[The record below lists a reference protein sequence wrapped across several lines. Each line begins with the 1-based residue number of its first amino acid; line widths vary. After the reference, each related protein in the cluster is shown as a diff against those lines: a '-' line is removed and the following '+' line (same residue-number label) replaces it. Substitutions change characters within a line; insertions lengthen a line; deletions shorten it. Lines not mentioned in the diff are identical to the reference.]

1 MLVKAALRL
10 YGPTSYWSLENKLS
24 QLISRLFIRFR
35 RSAFVLAGIFIL
47 LIIPLSL
54 RAQVDGPGTTSANFE
69 KIGMGARAAGM
80 GDAFAAVAD
89 DATAMYWNPAG
100 LVLARGT
107 EFSLTHTVWLQ
118 GISDEYF
125 AFTQNLKR
133 DGAFGGALEYLGT
146 GTFSGTLENSD
157 GSYGGIGNN
166 ISASTYMG
174 SAAYAQRLGN
184 WFGGDFFKA
193 SIVGIEVLAVGQNV
207 SNVGNSGIAFN
218 LGYIFEA
225 IRRTLFLTFVAT
237 DLGTDIQSFSEPL
250 NGNLGASLHSDNFLI
265 KKSQN
270 ILALDVDGAI
280 DSGLGFRIGDEYKIN
295 FGNNAIAIRGGYE
308 GDSLDYS
315 VTNLTLGIGI
325 YHSFEDFDASLDY
338 AYVPY
343 SVLGD
348 TNRITLNIVVGG
360 YPVPPLVSALS
371 LSGPS
376 FVLGTDKAR
385 TQIDTKDEAITRW
398 KINILDD
405 SGNLVWTVSG
415 KGNPPGHYEWDGRD
429 KNGELVPQGNYSVN
443 VEATNDDGLTGRA
456 TPVSYNAQWV
466 PKKVPFSYTYGVSGD
481 LLFASG
487 KPDLL
492 QSGYEVIQK
501 AVAAI
506 RLKFPNSII
515 QIAGHTD
522 NVKISPHAAFKDNQ
536 QLSLV
541 RAQSVMAYLIR
552 TGMNPNLLSAVGYG
566 DTKPIASNDTPEGRA
581 RNRRVELVVSGTI
594 QVTADDL
601 IAEGQRLLEQK
612 DYKGALDDFLKAL
625 QSDSRSAKAYHLAGD
640 CYLTLG
646 GKDLAVQAYAKSLK
660 YDPDNQALRDWLTQY
675 APQALVTP
683 TTMPVVPAV
692 NSSQRVSQD
701 APAETAAPPSA
712 APLPPTP

>member
-1 MLVKAALRL
+1 LKINFYIVKTVLRL

-24 QLISRLFIRFR
+24 QLISPLFYRFR
-35 RSAFVLAGIFIL
+35 RPAFVLAGVLVL
-47 LIIPLSL
+47 LVFPLSL

-133 DGAFGGALEYLGT
+133 DGAFGGSLEYLGT

-157 GSYGGIGNN
+157 GSYGGVGNN
-166 ISASTYMG
+166 VSASTYMG

-308 GDSLDYS
+308 
-315 VTNLTLGIGI
+315 
-325 YHSFEDFDASLDY
+325 
-338 AYVPY
+338 
-343 SVLGD
+343 
-348 TNRITLNIVVGG
+348 
-360 YPVPPLVSALS
+360 
-371 LSGPS
+371 
-376 FVLGTDKAR
+376 
-385 TQIDTKDEAITRW
+385 
-398 KINILDD
+398 
-405 SGNLVWTVSG
+405 SG
-415 KGNPPGHYEWDGRD
+415 KETWAWGAGARM
-429 KNGELVPQGNYSVN
+429 
-443 VEATNDDGLTGRA
+443 T
-456 TPVSYNAQWV
+456 
-466 PKKVPFSYTYGVSGD
+466 
-481 LLFASG
+481 
-487 KPDLL
+487 
-492 QSGYEVIQK
+492 
-501 AVAAI
+501 I
-506 RLKFPNSII
+506 RL
-515 QIAGHTD
+515 G
-522 NVKISPHAAFKDNQ
+522 
-536 QLSLV
+536 V
-541 RAQSVMAYLIR
+541 R
-552 TGMNPNLLSAVGYG
+552 G
-566 DTKPIASNDTPEGRA
+566 E
-581 RNRRVELVVSGTI
+581 
-594 QVTADDL
+594 
-601 IAEGQRLLEQK
+601 
-612 DYKGALDDFLKAL
+612 
-625 QSDSRSAKAYHLAGD
+625 
-640 CYLTLG
+640 
-646 GKDLAVQAYAKSLK
+646 
-660 YDPDNQALRDWLTQY
+660 
-675 APQALVTP
+675 
-683 TTMPVVPAV
+683 MPA
-692 NSSQRVSQD
+692 
-701 APAETAAPPSA
+701 
-712 APLPPTP
+712 